1 MIADERKLF
10 RQGLIALFT
19 SEPGILIVGDSGD
32 GIETVELAKSKKPDV
47 VLLNVRLPLL
57 DGLGVARKLRKRKES
72 PEFIFI
78 TNSHSEPVM
87 REAFAL
93 GGRAY
98 LQQDCD
104 FREIVFA
111 IRKASQGD
119 FYLTGP
125 VGREM
130 VDEYLNP
137 STGEEGEERGKI
149 SNREKELAVLF
160 ADGYSTKE
168 AAGYLNISIKT
179 AENHRAAIMKKI
191 RAKNVTDIVKYC
203 IRNKLIKI

>member
-1 MIADERKLF
+1 M
-10 RQGLIALFT
+10 
-19 SEPGILIVGDSGD
+19 S
-32 GIETVELAKSKKPDV
+32 
-47 VLLNVRLPLL
+47 
-57 DGLGVARKLRKRKES
+57 
-72 PEFIFI
+72 
-78 TNSHSEPVM
+78 NSHSEPLM

-98 LQQDCD
+98 LLQNCD

-111 IRKASQGD
+111 IKKASSGD

-125 VGREM
+125 AGREM

-137 STGEEGEERGKI
+137 STNESGEERSKI
-149 SNREKELAVLF
+149 SRREKELAVLLT
-160 ADGYSTKE
+160 DGYSTKE

-203 IRNKLIKI
+203 IRNNLIKI